1 METNKPL
8 VVFGNDSNGYYFE
21 FTIIPKQIKFTLLK
35 TRKDVD
41 YSMEIELFSD
51 TRVIKLSQI
60 IKNAGKA
67 YDDNE
72 LIEKYLSLYD
82 YCVKGVVD
90 ENIEE
95 DNSVIQLKMPNF
107 DVVIK

>member
-21 FTIIPKQIKFTLLK
+21 FTIMPRQIKFTLLK
-35 TRKDVD
+35 TRKDID
-41 YSMEIELFSD
+41 YSMEIALFSD
-51 TRVIKLSQI
+51 TRQITLSHI
-60 IKNAGKA
+60 LKNVGKA

-72 LIEKYLSLYD
+72 LIGKYLSLYD
-82 YCVKGVVD
+82 YCVRGVVD

-95 DNSVIQLKMPNF
+95 DDTTIQLKMPNF
-107 DVVIK
+107 DVTIK